1 MATAIRAS
9 LSCPC
14 PNAEFGVYFYQERTV
29 LRGREMTLS
38 FPPFTR
44 AVIWLLGIN
53 TAIFL
58 ALSAFGSRAVTQW
71 VFQYLGLVPEMTIF
85 HFFIWQLV
93 TYSFIHFAFWHW
105 FGNMLGLW
113 MFGASFEASWGMRR
127 FLELFFSGVIGAALT
142 TIIFSFAHILATP
155 ATVTIGASGGV
166 FAILMAF
173 GMVFGENE
181 IMMIPFPFLIKAKYF
196 VLILIVVTVAL
207 SISGGGGVAYL
218 AHLGGLLFGY
228 LYVKFSPARGMS
240 QGFSLSEWYHGAN
253 NSYYRW
259 KRRRAARK
267 FEVYMRK
274 HDRQVH
280 FDEHGNYVPPDDDAR
295 KGNGGSKSGWVN

>member
-1 MATAIRAS
+1 M
-9 LSCPC
+9 
-14 PNAEFGVYFYQERTV
+14 
-29 LRGREMTLS
+29 RGREITLS
-38 FPPFTR
+38 FPPFTK

-58 ALSAFGSRAVTQW
+58 FLLAFGTPAVSDW
-71 VFQYLGLVPEMTIF
+71 VELHFGLVPSMTIF
-85 HFFIWQLV
+85 HFFVWQIV

-113 MFGASFEASWGMRR
+113 MFGASFESSWGVRR

-142 TIIFSFAHILATP
+142 TILFSFLHILASP
-155 ATVTIGASGGV
+155 NTVTIGASGGV

-173 GMVFGENE
+173 GMVFGDNE

-196 VLILIVVTVAL
+196 VLILIVVTVAFA
-207 SISGGGGVAYL
+207 IGDRGGVAYL

-228 LYVKFSPARGMS
+228 LYVKFAPR
-240 QGFSLSEWYHGAN
+240 QGLSGNFSLSEWWYGLN
-253 NSYYRW
+253 NSYCRW
-259 KRRRAARK
+259 KRRKAAKK

-274 HDRQVH
+274 HDRDVH
-280 FDEHGNYVPPDDDAR
+280 FDEHGNYVPPDEAPR
-295 KGNGGSKSGWVN
+295 KGNGGGKSGWVN

>member
-1 MATAIRAS
+1 
-9 LSCPC
+9 
-14 PNAEFGVYFYQERTV
+14 
-29 LRGREMTLS
+29 MTLS
-38 FPPFTR
+38 FPPFTK

-53 TAIFL
+53 TAVFL
-58 ALSAFGSRAVTQW
+58 GLSAFGTPLVRDW
-71 VFQYLGLVPEMTIF
+71 VEQYLGLVPSMTVF
-85 HFFIWQLV
+85 HFAIWQIV

-113 MFGASFEASWGMRR
+113 MFGASFESSWGMRR
-127 FLELFFSGVIGAALT
+127 FLELFFAGVIGAALT
-142 TIIFSFAHILATP
+142 TIIFSFAHILASP
-155 ATVTIGASGGV
+155 NTVTIGASGGV

-196 VLILIVVTVAL
+196 VLILIVVTVAFA
-207 SISGGGGVAYL
+207 IGDRGGVAYL
-218 AHLGGLLFGY
+218 AHLGGLFFGY
-228 LYVKFSPARGMS
+228 LYVKFAPVRGMS
-240 QGFSLSEWYHGAN
+240 GKFSISEWWYGMN

-259 KRRRAARK
+259 KRRQAAKK

-274 HDRQVH
+274 HDRDVH
-280 FDEHGNYVPPDDDAR
+280 FDEHGNYIPPDDDPR

>member
-1 MATAIRAS
+1 
-9 LSCPC
+9 
-14 PNAEFGVYFYQERTV
+14 
-29 LRGREMTLS
+29 MTLS

-58 ALSAFGSRAVTQW
+58 LLSAFGAPPVQDW
-71 VFQYLGLVPEMTIF
+71 VELHLGLVPALTIF
-85 HFFIWQLV
+85 HFWIWQVV

-105 FGNMLGLW
+105 FGNMLGIW
-113 MFGASFEASWGMRR
+113 MFGSTFESAWGMRR
-127 FLELFFSGVIGAALT
+127 FLELFFAGVIGAALT
-142 TIIFSFAHILATP
+142 TIIFAFAHILSTP
-155 ATVTIGASGGV
+155 ATRTYGASGGV

-173 GMVFGENE
+173 GLVFGENE

-196 VLILIVVTVAL
+196 VLILIVVTVAFA
-207 SISGGGGVAYL
+207 ISDRGGVAYM

-228 LYVKFSPARGMS
+228 LYVKFVPARGMS
-240 QGFSLSEWYHGAN
+240 GRFSLSEWWFGLH

-259 KRRRAARK
+259 RRRRAARK

-274 HDRQVH
+274 HDRDVH
-280 FDEHGNYVPPDDDAR
+280 FDEQGNYIPPDDDPR

>member
-1 MATAIRAS
+1 LRS
-9 LSCPC
+9 
-14 PNAEFGVYFYQERTV
+14 
-29 LRGREMTLS
+29 RGREMTLS
-38 FPPFTR
+38 FPPFTP

-58 ALSAFGSRAVTQW
+58 LLLAFGSPPVKDW
-71 VFQYLGLVPEMTIF
+71 VELHLGLVPGLTVF
-85 HFFIWQLV
+85 HFWIWQIV

-105 FGNMLGLW
+105 FGNMLGIW
-113 MFGASFEASWGMRR
+113 MFGASFESSWGMRR
-127 FLELFFSGVIGAALT
+127 FLELFFAGVIGAALT
-142 TIIFSFAHILATP
+142 TIVFSFAHILASP
-155 ATVTIGASGGV
+155 NTVTIGASGGV

-196 VLILIVVTVAL
+196 VLILIVVTVAFA
-207 SISGGGGVAYL
+207 IGDRGGVAYL
-218 AHLGGLLFGY
+218 AHLGGLFFGY

-240 QGFSLSEWYHGAN
+240 GKFSLSEWYYGMK
-253 NSYYRW
+253 NSYYRS
-259 KRRRAARK
+259 KRRRAAKK

-274 HDRQVH
+274 HDRDVH
-280 FDEHGNYVPPDDDAR
+280 FDEHGNYIPPDDDQR